1 MCACAVFVLC
11 LDKSSPK
18 GSNYAVLDSKS
29 VIISV
34 VQPQFISYEFLCAV
48 IGKLWPEIEESRKLT
63 SPVPVDPRPD
73 EPVFQHQV
81 L

>member
-1 MCACAVFVLC
+1 MCLCFVVCFLEE
-11 LDKSSPK
+11 SSSK
-18 GSNYAVLDSKS
+18 VSRYAVLDPKP

-34 VQPQFISYEFLCAV
+34 VQPQVISYEFLCAI

-63 SPVPVDPRPD
+63 SLVPVDPRPD